1 VKNKIVFWVENKP
14 NQTFSYIYAGMKK
27 AFERLGCEIHWFSD
41 QSFPSQSE
49 FDYSNCIFFVDNQG
63 PLDHNVPIVDTGI
76 YFAYD
81 KFTNIN
87 KYLDKV
93 RCLVNYRVAEFK
105 KPILDDDR
113 YVEVEKGVIFD
124 TQASE
129 PYNVVYFSWA
139 TNLMPEEIDLDWVN
153 KERNNEYNFV
163 GTIHAPRPNVEPLHQ
178 QFIEIVKNKGISFN
192 HYNPNVNPATDEE
205 HVGILQRSMFVP
217 DFRPQEQKDNW
228 YLPCRVLK
236 AISYGCL
243 AVSDAPYLKN
253 FIDDSI
259 LTSENA
265 QEIFDLGMKNKNNKE
280 LILHQMEIVK
290 RDHTYLNR
298 CRGILKIVEQ
308 VRGQ

>member
-1 VKNKIVFWVENKP
+1 MKNKIVFWVENKP

-27 AFERLGCEIHWFSD
+27 SFERLGCEVHWFSD

-63 PLDHNVPIVDTGI
+63 PLDYNVPIVNTGI

-81 KFTNIN
+81 KFTNVN

-163 GTIHAPRPNVEPLHQ
+163 GTIHAPRPNAEPLHQ
-178 QFIEIVKNKGISFN
+178 QFIEIVKNKGILFN

-228 YLPCRVLK
+228 YLPCRILK

-243 AVSDAPYLKN
+243 TVSDAPYLKN

>member
-1 VKNKIVFWVENKP
+1 MKNKIVFWVENKP

-81 KFTNIN
+81 KFTNVN
-87 KYLDKV
+87 KYLNKV

-105 KPILDDDR
+105 KTIPDDDR
-113 YVEVEKGVIFD
+113 YVEIEKGVTFD

-178 QFIEIVKNKGISFN
+178 QFIEIVKNKGILFN
-192 HYNPNVNPATDEE
+192 HYNPNVNPATDED

-228 YLPCRVLK
+228 YLPCRILK

-243 AVSDAPYLKN
+243 TVSDAPYLKN

-265 QEIFDLGMKNKNNKE
+265 QEIFDLGVKNQNNKE

-298 CRGILKIVEQ
+298 CRGILKIVDQ
-308 VRGQ
+308 VRSQ

>member
-1 VKNKIVFWVENKP
+1 MKNKIVFWVENKP

-81 KFTNIN
+81 KFTNVN
-87 KYLDKV
+87 KYLNKV

-105 KPILDDDR
+105 KPISDDDR
-113 YVEVEKGVIFD
+113 YVEIEKGVIFD

-163 GTIHAPRPNVEPLHQ
+163 GTIHAPRPNAEPLHQ

-192 HYNPNVNPATDEE
+192 HYDPNVNPATDED
-205 HVGILQRSMFVP
+205 HVGILQKSMFVP
-217 DFRPQEQKDNW
+217 DFRPQEQKGNW

-265 QEIFDLGMKNKNNKE
+265 QEIFDIGVENQNNKE
-280 LILHQMEIVK
+280 LILHQMEIIK

-298 CRGILKIVEQ
+298 CRGILKIVDQ
-308 VRGQ
+308 VRSQ

>member
-1 VKNKIVFWVENKP
+1 MKNKIVFWVENKP

-81 KFTNIN
+81 KFTNVN
-87 KYLDKV
+87 KYLNKV

-105 KPILDDDR
+105 KTISDDDR
-113 YVEVEKGVIFD
+113 YVEIEKGVTFD

-178 QFIEIVKNKGISFN
+178 QFIEIVKNKGILFN

-228 YLPCRVLK
+228 YLPCRILK

-243 AVSDAPYLKN
+243 TVSDAPYLKN

-265 QEIFDLGMKNKNNKE
+265 QEIFDLGVKNQNNKE

-298 CRGILKIVEQ
+298 CRGILKIVDQ
-308 VRGQ
+308 VRSQ

>member
-1 VKNKIVFWVENKP
+1 MKNKIVFWVENKP

-81 KFTNIN
+81 KFTNVN
-87 KYLDKV
+87 KYLNKV

-105 KPILDDDR
+105 KTIPDDDR
-113 YVEVEKGVIFD
+113 YVEIEKGVTFD

-178 QFIEIVKNKGISFN
+178 QFIEIVKNKGILFN

-228 YLPCRVLK
+228 YLPCRILK

-243 AVSDAPYLKN
+243 TVSDAPYLKN

-265 QEIFDLGMKNKNNKE
+265 QEIFDLGVENQNNKE

-298 CRGILKIVEQ
+298 CRGILKIVDQ
-308 VRGQ
+308 VRSQ

>member
-14 NQTFSYIYAGMKK
+14 YQTFSYIYAGMKK
-27 AFERLGCEIHWFSD
+27 AFERLGCEVHWFSD

-81 KFTNIN
+81 KFTNVN
-87 KYLDKV
+87 KYLNKV
-93 RCLVNYRVAEFK
+93 RCLINYRVAEFK
-105 KPILDDDR
+105 KPISDDDR
-113 YVEVEKGVIFD
+113 YVEIEKGVIFD

-163 GTIHAPRPNVEPLHQ
+163 GTIHAPRPNAEPLHQ
-178 QFIEIVKNKGISFN
+178 QFIEIVKNKGIPFN
-192 HYNPNVNPATDEE
+192 HYDPNVNPATDED

-236 AISYGCL
+236 AMPCS
-243 AVSDAPYLKN
+243 
-253 FIDDSI
+253 F
-259 LTSENA
+259 
-265 QEIFDLGMKNKNNKE
+265 
-280 LILHQMEIVK
+280 
-290 RDHTYLNR
+290 
-298 CRGILKIVEQ
+298 
-308 VRGQ
+308 